1 MEEEGREVDFAEPE
15 LERETDSWSLV
26 LPKERREV
34 SLLEAVGG
42 RSLML
47 LRWGTVGLLMR
58 KERVLRRTMDQARR
72 ERVL

>member
-42 RSLML
+42 RSLVL